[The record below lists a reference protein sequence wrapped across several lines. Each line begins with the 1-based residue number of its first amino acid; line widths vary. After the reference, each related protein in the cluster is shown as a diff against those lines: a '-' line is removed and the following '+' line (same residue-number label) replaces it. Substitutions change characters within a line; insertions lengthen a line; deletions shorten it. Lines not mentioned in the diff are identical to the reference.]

1 MDSQFNEY
9 IAKIKVIGV
18 GGAGNYAVNRM
29 VEENIEA
36 VEFIVTNTDAQA
48 LMTSKVENRFSLGPD
63 ITKGLGAGAIPDVGR
78 QAAESSIDDIRLRLS
93 GADMVFMAAGMGGGT
108 GTGAA
113 PVIARVCKEM
123 GCLTIGIVTRP
134 FTFEGKVRNQNAVEG
149 LQALRPHVDS
159 LIVVSNDQL
168 MQMSGNVP
176 VKDAFRQADNILA
189 HNVKTIT
196 DLIVKPA
203 RINLD
208 FADVR
213 NIMAN
218 KGTALIGMGKGNGIN
233 KVKEAALSA
242 ISSPLLES
250 SIRGAKNAI
259 VSIRGGDTITILD
272 TNEIVEIV
280 REAAGGSDINVIF
293 GLDTDDTIGD
303 TVEVTVIATDF
314 EGSDIHKINGQ
325 LNEKYGIDP
334 KDSFRKIDLS
344 DYMSPKTKNEPSI
357 QSLEKNF
364 DEIEETNID
373 NDDLLPAFLR
383 KRNK

>member
-1 MDSQFNEY
+1 MFDETVLNEY
-9 IAKIKVIGV
+9 IVDIKVIGI
-18 GGAGNYAVNRM
+18 GGAGNNAVNRM
-29 VEENIEA
+29 MEENIKA

-48 LMTSKVENRFSLGPD
+48 LMTSKVPNRFTLGD
-63 ITKGLGAGAIPDVGR
+63 QITKGLGAGAMPEVGR
-78 QAAESSIDDIRLRLS
+78 QAAEASIEQIRLALS
-93 GADMVFMAAGMGGGT
+93 GADMVFIAAGMGGGT

-113 PVIARVCKEM
+113 PVVARVCKEM

-134 FTFEGKVRNQNAVEG
+134 FTFEGKVRNGNAVEG

-168 MQMSGNVP
+168 LQMSGHVP
-176 VKDAFRQADNILA
+176 INEAFREADNILA
-189 HNVKTIT
+189 HSVKTIT
-196 DLIVKPA
+196 DLIVRPS

-213 NIMAN
+213 NIMSN
-218 KGTALIGMGKGNGIN
+218 KGTALIGMGVGNGIS
-233 KVKEAALSA
+233 KVKDAAYA
-242 ISSPLLES
+242 AVNSPLLES

-280 REAAGGSDINVIF
+280 REASGGPDMNIIF
-293 GLDTDDTIGD
+293 GLDIDSNLGD
-303 TVEVTVIATDF
+303 SVEVTVIATDF
-314 EGSDIHKINGQ
+314 MDNDIHRVDRQDGTNSDSIETLRKINANDFMATPKIEPQ
-325 LNEKYGIDP
+325 IKYMENRIAE
-334 KDSFRKIDLS
+334 S
-344 DYMSPKTKNEPSI
+344 
-357 QSLEKNF
+357 
-364 DEIEETNID
+364 EETSLD